1 MGLKIFWTDFAKK
14 ELRNIFDYY
23 KREAS
28 LNVARNLVSGITKE
42 TVKLIS
48 HLEIGQEEE
57 LLINN
62 PNGIR
67 YLIYKNYKI
76 IYWIN
81 VEKNTIEIL
90 DVFDTRQN
98 PEKIYRN
105 K

>member
-48 HLEIGQEEE
+48 HSEIGQEEE

-76 IYWIN
+76 IY
-81 VEKNTIEIL
+81 
-90 DVFDTRQN
+90 
-98 PEKIYRN
+98 
-105 K
+105 